1 MCRMT
6 GGMLLLKQ
14 IVSWSVSIASDRNAL
29 VKSNGK
35 TALMMTENAEVADTL
50 CKEGCPTQ

>member
-1 MCRMT
+1 VCRMT